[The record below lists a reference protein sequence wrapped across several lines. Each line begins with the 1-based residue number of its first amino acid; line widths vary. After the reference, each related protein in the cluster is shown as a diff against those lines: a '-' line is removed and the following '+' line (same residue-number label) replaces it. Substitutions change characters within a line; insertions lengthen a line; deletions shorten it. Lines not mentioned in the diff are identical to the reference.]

1 MSDVAVVLLSV
12 FVVLLLLGVPVVF
25 TLGLAAVAGLIAAD
39 TDVIVLAQRVTAGTQ
54 IFSLLAIPG
63 FILAGEL
70 METGGLSKRMIR
82 VAKAFVGHLTGGLGM
97 VTVISG
103 TLFAAISGSAPAT
116 TAAIGGIMI
125 PEMGRQGYRRDFS
138 AALAAAA
145 GPIGHLIPPS
155 IPFIVWGI
163 ISEQSIAKLFLAGV
177 IPGLLICIGLLVLTA
192 VAARRMKVKKD
203 SQHAART
210 ELFAAINDGKWA
222 LAAPVIVLG
231 GIYGGIFTPT
241 EAAAIGVLYGAIVG
255 LFVYRELAFSDL
267 PRIFL
272 SSMKTMSIVVFIIAT
287 ASAFGWV
294 VSSEQ
299 IPEQIAQ
306 LILNATSS
314 RVIILLLVNLL
325 LLALGCVIDTLAAM
339 IMLGT
344 VLISIGHHIGIDP
357 IQLGAIIVVNFAIG
371 QITPPVGYSLF
382 IGAAISKLT
391 IEEVARQLWPMILV
405 EIIVLMLVTYVPAVT
420 LTLPRLIR

>member
-155 IPFIVWGI
+155 IPFIVPCGGH
-163 ISEQSIAKLFLAGV
+163 S
-177 IPGLLICIGLLVLTA
+177 
-192 VAARRMKVKKD
+192 R
-203 SQHAART
+203 
-210 ELFAAINDGKWA
+210 AINLHRLVGTDGRRGTA
-222 LAAPVIVLG
+222 NEGEERFPACCAYGIV
-231 GIYGGIFTPT
+231 
-241 EAAAIGVLYGAIVG
+241 
-255 LFVYRELAFSDL
+255 RCD
-267 PRIFL
+267 
-272 SSMKTMSIVVFIIAT
+272 
-287 ASAFGWV
+287 
-294 VSSEQ
+294 
-299 IPEQIAQ
+299 
-306 LILNATSS
+306 
-314 RVIILLLVNLL
+314 
-325 LLALGCVIDTLAAM
+325 
-339 IMLGT
+339 
-344 VLISIGHHIGIDP
+344 
-357 IQLGAIIVVNFAIG
+357 
-371 QITPPVGYSLF
+371 
-382 IGAAISKLT
+382 
-391 IEEVARQLWPMILV
+391 
-405 EIIVLMLVTYVPAVT
+405 
-420 LTLPRLIR
+420 

>member
-1 MSDVAVVLLSV
+1 MTDVAVVLLSV
-12 FVVLLLLGVPVVF
+12 FVVLLLAGVPVVF

-39 TDVIVLAQRVTAGTQ
+39 IDVIMLAQRVIAGSQ

-70 METGGLSKRMIR
+70 METGGLSNRLIR

-97 VTVISG
+97 VTVLSG

-125 PEMGRQGYRRDFS
+125 PEMEKQGYRRDFS

-155 IPFIVWGI
+155 IPLIVWGI
-163 ISEQSIAKLFLAGV
+163 IAEQSIAKLFLAGIV
-177 IPGLLICIGLLVLTA
+177 PGLLICLGLMAASA
-192 VAARRMKVKKD
+192 VAAKRMKVEKT
-203 SQHAART
+203 SHHATRR
-210 ELFAAINDGKWA
+210 ELASAINEGKWA

-241 EAAAIGVLYGAIVG
+241 EAAAIGVLYGTLVG
-255 LFVYRELAFSDL
+255 LFIYREITLGDL

-272 SSMKTMSIVVFIIAT
+272 KSMKTMSIVVFIIAT

-294 VSSEQ
+294 VSAEQ
-299 IPEQIAQ
+299 IPEHTAR
-306 LILNATSS
+306 LILRATDNP
-314 RVIILLLVNLL
+314 VLILLLVNLL
-325 LLALGCVIDTLAAM
+325 LFVLGCVIDTLAAM

-344 VLISIGHHIGIDP
+344 VLIAIGQHIGIDP
-357 IQLGAIIVVNFAIG
+357 IQLGAMIVVNFAIG

-382 IGAAISKLT
+382 IGAAISNLT
-391 IEEVARQLWPMILV
+391 VEKVAKQLWPLMLV
-405 EIIVLMLVTYVPAVT
+405 ELVVLALVTYVPAVT
-420 LTLPRLIR
+420 LALPSLL